1 MENNIENKEMTAQQS
16 LGIITEMMNNS
27 RRAILQN
34 SAKHFIL

>member
-27 RRAILQN
+27 RKSILQG
-34 SAKHFIL
+34 SFG